1 MEIFKFIQFFIFK
14 IADLSAYYIKFSLFI
29 FKKNYKNKLK
39 SRKLTLKFFIN
50 LKIYTESNSPLEMEY
65 NKNSIKN
72 LKGVNNYEN
81 NKFL

>member
-1 MEIFKFIQFFIFK
+1 MIKNVSLRAF
-14 IADLSAYYIKFSLFI
+14 YIKFLDFI
-29 FKKNYKNKLK
+29 FKKNYKNMLKTTKLN
-39 SRKLTLKFFIN
+39 LKFFIN

>member
-1 MEIFKFIQFFIFK
+1 M
-14 IADLSAYYIKFSLFI
+14 SALYIKFLKII
-29 FKKNYKNKLK
+29 FKKKYKNMLKATKLN
-39 SRKLTLKFFIN
+39 LKFFIN